1 MIKRRVSLS
10 VLLIICL
17 QSIPAFPQEPVKLRA
32 SVVAKTFGFGP
43 LWVASQRGFF
53 SQQKLDVDV
62 VVIRGSD
69 VSTQALAGGSLQ
81 VSGASSDAP
90 IAAID
95 RGLDMVIIG
104 GIINGLSQYIMAGK
118 NFKTYE
124 DLRGA
129 TLGANSLTAGTAF
142 AFRRVLKA
150 KGLEFPRDY
159 KLINVG
165 GTPQAFAALASGQI
179 AAAPLSLP
187 VNYAAEEQGFN
198 TIGRFIDVMPHYQL
212 SVYSVRRAWAEENRP
227 VVVRFMK
234 AIVAA
239 NRWLHANKDAAVD
252 LLAKEMRLKPEYAR
266 KGWEFYTEKALWHPN
281 ADVTFEGLQN
291 VLQIY
296 AEQTQAKG
304 PLPNPAKFVDQSYL
318 RDALKESGNR

>member
-1 MIKRRVSLS
+1 MFGLRASLTLLVTLVSHAP
-10 VLLIICL
+10 II
-17 QSIPAFPQEPVKLRA
+17 QAQEAVKLRA

-43 LWVASQRGFF
+43 VWVASKQGFF
-53 SQQKLDVDV
+53 NQQKLAVEV
-62 VVIRGSD
+62 LLIRGSD

-90 IAAID
+90 IAAFE

-104 GIINGLSQYIMAGK
+104 GIINGLSQSIMAGK
-118 NFKTYE
+118 NYKTYD

-150 KGLEFPRDY
+150 KGLEYPRDY

-165 GTPQAFAALASGQI
+165 GTPQALAALASGQI

-187 VNYAAEEQGFN
+187 VNYVAEEQGFN
-198 TIGRFIDVMPHYQL
+198 TIGRFIDVIPHYQL
-212 SVYSVRRAWAEENRP
+212 SVYSVLRPWAEKNRP

-234 AIVAA
+234 SIALAA
-239 NRWLHANKDAAVD
+239 RWIYANKDAAAD
-252 LLAKEMRLKPEYAR
+252 LLAKEMGLKREYAR
-266 KGWEFYTEKALWHPN
+266 KGWEFYTEKGLWSPVG
-281 ADVTFEGLQN
+281 DVTLDGLAI
-291 VLQIY
+291 VAQIY
-296 AEQTQAKG
+296 AEQNQLKV
-304 PLPNPAKFVDQSYL
+304 PPNPAKFVDQSYL
-318 RDALKESGNR
+318 RAALKEIDGR

>member
-1 MIKRRVSLS
+1 MITRIELFSFLVLFLLS
-10 VLLIICL
+10 PL
-17 QSIPAFPQEPVKLRA
+17 PASSQETVKLRA

-43 LWVASQRGFF
+43 VWVASQQGFF
-53 SQQKLDVDV
+53 NQQKLDVDV

-81 VSGASSDAP
+81 VSGASADAP
-90 IAAID
+90 IAAIE
-95 RGLDMVIIG
+95 RGLEMVITG

-118 NFKTYE
+118 NYKTYE

-212 SVYSVRRAWAEENRP
+212 SVYSVRRTWAEENRS
-227 VVVRFMK
+227 VMVRFMK
-234 AIVAA
+234 AVVQA
-239 NRWLHANKDAAVD
+239 NRWLYSNKNAAVD
-252 LLAKEMRLKPEYAR
+252 LLAREMPSMRAKAGSSIPRRACGIQTLTSHWKGCKSCR
-266 KGWEFYTEKALWHPN
+266 KSTPSKLEPKDSYPIPPSSSIR
-281 ADVTFEGLQN
+281 VSC
-291 VLQIY
+291 
-296 AEQTQAKG
+296 AK
-304 PLPNPAKFVDQSYL
+304 L
-318 RDALKESGNR
+318 

>member
-1 MIKRRVSLS
+1 MGNKIFRFFLFIVLFQSLPCS
-10 VLLIICL
+10 
-17 QSIPAFPQEPVKLRA
+17 AEEPVKLRA

-43 LWVASQRGFF
+43 LWVASKQGFF
-53 SQQKLDVDV
+53 NQQNLDVEI

-90 IAAID
+90 IAAIEH
-95 RGLDMVIIG
+95 GLDMVIIG

-118 NFKTYE
+118 NYKTYG

-165 GTPQAFAALASGQI
+165 GSPQALAALASGQV
-179 AAAPLSLP
+179 AAVPLSMPL
-187 VNYAAEEQGFN
+187 NYAAEEQGFN

-234 AIVAA
+234 AIVTA
-239 NRWLHANKDAAVD
+239 NRWLHANRDAAVD
-252 LLAKEMRLKPEYAR
+252 LLAKEMRLKPAYAR
-266 KGWEFYTEKALWHPN
+266 KAWEFYTEKELWHPYG
-281 ADVTFEGLQN
+281 DVTFEGLQA

-296 AEQTQAKG
+296 AEQTHAKG
-304 PLPNPAKFVDQSYL
+304 PLPNPAKFVDQSFL
-318 RDALKESGNR
+318 KEALKELPSR

>member
-1 MIKRRVSLS
+1 MPKKIYSL
-10 VLLIICL
+10 VLCLIGFVC
-17 QSIPAFPQEPVKLRA
+17 AFPCSAQEPVKLRA

-43 LWVASQRGFF
+43 LWVASKEGFF
-53 SQQKLDVDV
+53 KQQGLDVDV

-90 IAAID
+90 IAAIE

-118 NFKTYE
+118 NYKTYE

-165 GTPQAFAALASGQI
+165 GSPQAFAALESGQI
-179 AAAPLSLP
+179 AAAALSLP
-187 VNYAAEEQGFN
+187 LNYVAEEKGFN

-227 VVVRFMK
+227 LVVRFMK
-234 AIVAA
+234 AIVTA

-252 LLAKEMRLKPEYAR
+252 LLAKEMRLKPVYAR
-266 KGWEFYTEKALWHPN
+266 KAWEFYTEKGLWHPYG
-281 ADVTFEGLQN
+281 DVTFEGLQV

-304 PLPNPAKFVDQSYL
+304 PLPNPAKFVDQSFL
-318 RDALKESGNR
+318 KEALKELPVH